1 MQWYIRNISFSTF
14 SSAQRLLTFLPWDTL
29 PASNL
34 VISTLLIEPSKLPFF
49 FFFNIN
55 STFFWDAHREK
66 SSFVLLEIENIYS
79 DPRESTPGWGSWWSR
94 AFARVGEER
103 LRWRTWPWRRRTGRR
118 KQTGK
123 NRTPIPSRSLLG
135 YFRNNGQQRE
145 LSRQRGIANSKV
157 QVLVLQRDGFRTWEK
172 VSSQSSSVV
181 RSWGFMKVPGQ
192 RPWRKRS
199 QRERGRGCQGTW
211 M

>member
-34 VISTLLIEPSKLPFF
+34 IISTLLIEPSKLPFFF

-79 DPRESTPGWGSWWSR
+79 DPRESTPGWE
-94 AFARVGEER
+94 AVGGPGHLPGWER
-103 LRWRTWPWRRRTGRR
+103 RGWDGEHGPGEDERDAESKLERTGPPSPPAAFQFISETTGNRGNSVAKGESQTLRSKSWCCRGMALGLGRR
-118 KQTGK
+118 W
-123 NRTPIPSRSLLG
+123 
-135 YFRNNGQQRE
+135 
-145 LSRQRGIANSKV
+145 AHKV
-157 QVLVLQRDGFRTWEK
+157 AQL
-172 VSSQSSSVV
+172 
-181 RSWGFMKVPGQ
+181 
-192 RPWRKRS
+192 
-199 QRERGRGCQGTW
+199 
-211 M
+211 